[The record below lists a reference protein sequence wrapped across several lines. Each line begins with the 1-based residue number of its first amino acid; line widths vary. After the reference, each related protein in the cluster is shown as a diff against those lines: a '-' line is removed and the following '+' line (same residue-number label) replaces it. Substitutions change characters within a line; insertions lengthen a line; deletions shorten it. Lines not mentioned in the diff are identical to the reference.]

1 MELVASLENR
11 SVFRN
16 QGKRPLLQLEPGAFF
31 DSYLGPF
38 GGAAEG
44 REHRHIG
51 IEPHAVI
58 APVSGCDHSS
68 VKVEDPLKLFPVERR
83 NGTPVPRM
91 RKRRDDAQALLT
103 LGLG

>member
-1 MELVASLENR
+1 MELVAPLENR
-11 SVFRN
+11 AMFRN

-38 GGAAEG
+38 GGATEG

-58 APVSGCDHSS
+58 APMPGSDHPA
-68 VKVEDPLKLFPVERR
+68 V
-83 NGTPVPRM
+83 
-91 RKRRDDAQALLT
+91 
-103 LGLG
+103 